1 MYFLPLYKVPL
12 YNVILLITFDFPAPK
27 DDSDLYVTVC
37 AEICPVQ
44 CKLESRKREEKQQE
58 REHWPTARLQ
68 RYAEPSTVYLAIS
81 SATC

>member
-1 MYFLPLYKVPL
+1 MYFLPLFNVPL
-12 YNVILLITFDFPAPK
+12 YNVFLPITFDFPGPK

-58 REHWPTARLQ
+58 RE
-68 RYAEPSTVYLAIS
+68 Y
-81 SATC
+81 